1 MPLKSLKEQTK
12 MEKAFKVEL
21 YKYDAKGKYKKLLT
35 LNDTKLQA
43 WKKHVEEIAL
53 TEYHNLKVKLKK
65 GK

>member
-1 MPLKSLKEQTK
+1 